1 MLRKAVDIART
12 TIDTP
17 SAKKVKQE
25 PSVGGSLRF
34 GGAKNL
40 PPVEQAAAEAADAAT
55 EAADFQFDP
64 VQVEIER
71 FAYLSPESL
80 QPFMTTDGMLN
91 HFKMHWQLRDRFPLH
106 QVVFK
111 QVSAHIPHEA
121 NVEQVFS
128 LAVSERAC

>member
-91 HFKMHWQLRDRFPLH
+91 HFKMHWQLRDRFPSTRSSSSRSPRTSRTRPTSSRYFPL
-106 QVVFK
+106 
-111 QVSAHIPHEA
+111 
-121 NVEQVFS
+121 
-128 LAVSERAC
+128 R